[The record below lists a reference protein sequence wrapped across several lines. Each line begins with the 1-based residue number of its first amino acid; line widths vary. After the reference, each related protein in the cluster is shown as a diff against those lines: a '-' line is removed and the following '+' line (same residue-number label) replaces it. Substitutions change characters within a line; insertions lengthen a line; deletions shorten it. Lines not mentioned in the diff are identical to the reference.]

1 MFASLIP
8 RAAGLLGGG
17 GDKGGGGGPIKQ
29 SQDGN
34 SLTSGTGDFNAGGGP
49 PKWLWPVVL
58 GVVLLVGLLV
68 WKPWKT

>member
-1 MFASLIP
+1 M
-8 RAAGLLGGG
+8 AAGLLGGG

-34 SLTSGTGDFNAGGGP
+34 QLASGSGEFNFGGGP

-58 GVVLLVGLLV
+58 GVVVLVGLIAWI

>member
-1 MFASLIP
+1 MFAALIP
-8 RAAGLLGGG
+8 AAAGLLGGG
-17 GDKGGGGGPIKQ
+17 DKGAAGGPIKQ

-34 SLTSGTGDFNAGGGP
+34 SLTSGTGDFSVGGGP

-58 GVVLLVGLLV
+58 GVVAVVGLLA